1 MTISWT
7 KRLAPIIVV
16 QFFLWMTLAAFAF
29 GPWEWPMREPVKLYG
44 FVFAAH
50 LALLAG
56 YLCAAHRSPSGATAN
71 FDFKRVFAWS
81 LAASLVVL
89 PLTSYAKTGQWAPDI
104 LGAVMNPGAAYGDAH
119 AYMQHTTNPGSYLR
133 ILLAPLLVALVPVG
147 VFFWSRLRRIERFGL
162 VAVALAVVLLSVSTG
177 QRRDIADLF
186 FIVCL
191 VALGAHW
198 AGVTRWSRRAATV
211 GALACSVAALAFVAY
226 FIVSHVSRVGEQTAT
241 YGYNPVTKAA
251 PDPDNAI
258 LNAVPEDA
266 RPGFL
271 GLMHYFTT
279 GYYGLSLSLDRDVQ
293 PMYGLGH
300 SMFLTRNWERASKDE
315 GFERRSLPVQISQK
329 DGFRYPVQWCTA
341 YPYFANDLGF
351 VGTVLML
358 FVVGWMFALSW
369 LDVLGGKSLG
379 GIVAFT
385 LIATLLFYLPA
396 TNRMLQDGE
405 GVVAFYVW
413 VGVWLVGRAR
423 SFAPRTA
430 VQTS

>member
-1 MTISWT
+1 VTITWA
-7 KRLAPIIVV
+7 KRLAPIIIV
-16 QFFLWMTLAAFAF
+16 QAFLWMTLAAFAF
-29 GPWEWPMREPVKLYG
+29 GPWEWPMREPMKLYG

-56 YLCAAHRSPSGATAN
+56 YLCGAHRSPTDGTRTL
-71 FDFKRVFAWS
+71 DFKRVFAWS

-89 PLTSYAKTGQWAPDI
+89 PITGYAKTGQWIPD
-104 LGAVMNPGAAYGDAH
+104 LVGAVTNPGAAYGESH
-119 AYMQHTTNPGSYLR
+119 AYLQQTTNPGSYLR
-133 ILLAPLLVALVPVG
+133 ILLAPLLVALVPIG

-162 VAVALAVVLLSVSTG
+162 VAVGLAVVLLSVSTG

-191 VALGAHW
+191 VALGSHW
-198 AGVTRWSRRAATV
+198 AGVTRWSRRGATI
-211 GALACSVAALAFVAY
+211 GAVACSLAALAFVAY
-226 FIVSHVSRVGEQTAT
+226 FIVSHVSRVGEQTAG
-241 YGYNPVTKAA
+241 YGYNPVTRAA
-251 PDPDNAI
+251 PDPESPI
-258 LNAVPEDA
+258 VNAVPEVA
-266 RPGFL
+266 RPGYL

-279 GYYGLSLSLDRDVQ
+279 GYYGLSLSLDREVR

-300 SMFLTRNWERASKDE
+300 SMFLTRNWERVTKDA
-315 GFERRSLPVQISQK
+315 GFEQRSLPVQISQK

-358 FVVGWMFALSW
+358 FAVGWMFALAW
-369 LDVLGGKSLG
+369 MDVLGGKSLG
-379 GIVAFT
+379 GLVAFT

-413 VGVWLVGRAR
+413 ICVWLVSRAR
-423 SFAPRTA
+423 ATAPKTV
-430 VQTS
+430 VQPT